1 MSSINEIHS
10 RHQASTDQL
19 LRTKLA
25 PPRLNGPLV
34 RRLPLLARLGQGMAY
49 KLTLILAPP
58 GFGKT
63 MLVSEWA
70 ATRSEPIAWVSLDAS
85 DNDPVRFWRYVIT
98 ACRTFDATLGKS
110 TLAALRE
117 AQWTWSAKLWRTTRS
132 SSPRVEI
139 CVFTRTT

>member
-1 MSSINEIHS
+1 MMKKMPSPLIATKLHIPPAPADLVPRPH
-10 RHQASTDQL
+10 L
-19 LRTKLA
+19 LRALDA
-25 PPRLNGPLV
+25 
-34 RRLPLLARLGQGMAY
+34 ARESPQR
-49 KLTLILAPP
+49 LILVSAPA

-63 MLVSEWA
+63 TLVAEWLRHA
-70 ATRSEPIAWVSLDAS
+70 GEGGAWLSLDRD

-139 CVFTRTT
+139 CVFTCTT